1 MSQSNQTASYPD
13 PLTNKTAYEK
23 VTKLRYIS
31 DDRTLE
37 TINIRVKGKYVF
49 LAFHNY
55 GACCTLFSVKVAYN
69 FCPGQTLNEHLV
81 SLPRTVAPANDSMSI
96 PIQGHCT
103 NDSVKVPGSLHVYC
117 ESTGGWNMS
126 QLNGRCICKENMQNV
141 GVKCQG
147 CPDGKYNDQKGL
159 NCTDL
164 PSAPTDVNATFVN
177 QSAVEL
183 SWQPPEITGD
193 QSHVFYDVDCLK
205 PCNNND
211 DDNCVEVACGRN
223 VSYILGKE
231 GLNDTQVM
239 VVNLLPF
246 VNYTIKSTQGTE

>member
-1 MSQSNQTASYPD
+1 MNVFDLYMSQSNQTASYPD

-147 CPDGKYNDQKGL
+147 KNVVL
-159 NCTDL
+159 
-164 PSAPTDVNATFVN
+164 VNISCSSTMA
-177 QSAVEL
+177 
-183 SWQPPEITGD
+183 
-193 QSHVFYDVDCLK
+193 LK
-205 PCNNND
+205 
-211 DDNCVEVACGRN
+211 
-223 VSYILGKE
+223 VS
-231 GLNDTQVM
+231 
-239 VVNLLPF
+239 
-246 VNYTIKSTQGTE
+246 TIC